1 MVATAIIM
9 KRGARWTGQILIS
22 MFHLALMA
30 AMVAMVDGFSKS
42 IDLNCKLCGKVH
54 HFSRKPNE
62 KSISEREKTTKNEK
76 IAKSDQK
83 VA

>member
-1 MVATAIIM
+1 MVATAVIM

-22 MFHLALMA
+22 MFHFVHIVH
-30 AMVAMVDGFSKS
+30 MVHGFSKS
-42 IDLNCKLCGKVH
+42 TDLNCKLCGKVH